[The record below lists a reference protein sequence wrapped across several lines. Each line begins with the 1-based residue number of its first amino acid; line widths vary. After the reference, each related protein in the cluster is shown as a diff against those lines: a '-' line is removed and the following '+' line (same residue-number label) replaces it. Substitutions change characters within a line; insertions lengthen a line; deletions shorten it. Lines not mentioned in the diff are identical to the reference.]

1 MFFDK
6 HSPKIER
13 PILKYESNFT
23 EKKNVV
29 VQYTSTSNK
38 RLRNVF
44 QSLKT
49 KWSLYEIIC
58 QTVFSVKKYIFHH
71 KAEP

>member
-13 PILKYESNFT
+13 RFLKHESNFT
-23 EKKNVV
+23 KKKNVV
-29 VQYTSTSNK
+29 VQYISTSKK

-49 KWSLYEIIC
+49 KWSLYEIIG
-58 QTVFSVKKYIFHH
+58 QTVFSKICVHH
-71 KAEP
+71 KAET